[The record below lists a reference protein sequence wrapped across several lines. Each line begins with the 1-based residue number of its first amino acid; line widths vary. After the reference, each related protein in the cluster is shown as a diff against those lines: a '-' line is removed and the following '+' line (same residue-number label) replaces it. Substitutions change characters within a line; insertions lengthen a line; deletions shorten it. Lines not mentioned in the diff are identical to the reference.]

1 MNTRIRFILMVTV
14 VAACA
19 AVAGLYFSG
28 IIGPGGGGPAK
39 KVSVPPIRLTD
50 PFIINL
56 ADTDQVHYV
65 KLGLALRVDDMTE
78 ADGKKFVGAGAADG
92 SGVVTGAMNLASY
105 APVRDAVI
113 ETVSQFT
120 TTQLNTADGK
130 SQLKA
135 ELLRA
140 ARTGRGEGRAWG
152 SPQARPVHGSVQD
165 QRCPVYR
172 FRRPVSHSGQKVA
185 QHMSAHNPQAE
196 SLLTAAL
203 VRAAEVAA
211 QRTGRSVSLV
221 DAHMPSS
228 TALLRFDLTFDG
240 GAKLTWLV
248 TNEDATGVSDLL
260 IGGAGDRGA
269 VLTEMHLDALSG
281 TFSEMLEQAVE
292 AINERLSLPLTGG
305 NVDMGMEGAVPE
317 LVFGGS
323 EHVSGLEI
331 EGFGLLTVVQQAN
344 VEMTAAFTQR
354 YQVPPEAEATHAPA
368 FDAQPNATP
377 ASAPVSH
384 ASELTSPAADSAAH
398 QGEAPAGEPMQ
409 PAAAAFP
416 AADASSGSTGACS
429 CRRSRAGSRQRRAA
443 ATDGRA

>member
-1 MNTRIRFILMVTV
+1 
-14 VAACA
+14 
-19 AVAGLYFSG
+19 
-28 IIGPGGGGPAK
+28 
-39 KVSVPPIRLTD
+39 
-50 PFIINL
+50 
-56 ADTDQVHYV
+56 
-65 KLGLALRVDDMTE
+65 
-78 ADGKKFVGAGAADG
+78 
-92 SGVVTGAMNLASY
+92 
-105 APVRDAVI
+105 
-113 ETVSQFT
+113 
-120 TTQLNTADGK
+120 
-130 SQLKA
+130 
-135 ELLRA
+135 
-140 ARTGRGEGRAWG
+140 
-152 SPQARPVHGSVQD
+152 
-165 QRCPVYR
+165 
-172 FRRPVSHSGQKVA
+172 
-185 QHMSAHNPQAE
+185 MSAHNPQAE

-416 AADASSGSTGACS
+416 AADASSAAPAPAPAGGAA
-429 CRRSRAGSRQRRAA
+429 RARDNVVQLPQMGERDLQKSKGDIRMLLNVPLQL
-443 ATDGRA
+443 TVELGRAEQTIRDLLELNIGSIVELAKLAGDPLDIMVNGHVLARGEVVVIDEEFGIRVTEILTPEERLRRLG